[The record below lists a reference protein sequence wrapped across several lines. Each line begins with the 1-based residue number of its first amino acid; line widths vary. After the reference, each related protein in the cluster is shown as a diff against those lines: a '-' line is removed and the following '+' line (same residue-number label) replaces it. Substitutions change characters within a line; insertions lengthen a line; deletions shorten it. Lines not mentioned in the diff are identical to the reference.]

1 MYLYYEL
8 KDYYQNHKRYVR
20 SAEFNQIAKGDISRS
35 ELSVCE
41 PYKIL
46 KADTLPPEDTRTPD
60 ESTVFILSFI

>member
-1 MYLYYEL
+1 VYLYYEL

-20 SAEFNQIAKGDISRS
+20 SAAFNQIAKGDISRS

-46 KADTLPPEDTRTPD
+46 EPDTLPLGDDRTPD
-60 ESTVFILSFI
+60 ESRVFILFV